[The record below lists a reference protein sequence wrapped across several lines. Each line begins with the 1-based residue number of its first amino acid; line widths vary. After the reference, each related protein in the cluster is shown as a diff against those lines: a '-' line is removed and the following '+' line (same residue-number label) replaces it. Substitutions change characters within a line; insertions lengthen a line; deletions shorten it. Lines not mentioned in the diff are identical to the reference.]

1 MARRTSTAE
10 AKGKISVDARM
21 MAWRQAAGYRKN
33 QMGGTVLKLLQTL
46 MADAQDLVSRF
57 AAVTVA

>member
-1 MARRTSTAE
+1 
-10 AKGKISVDARM
+10 M